1 MKVLKKITSAFL
13 ATTLILSSVSSS
25 IFAGGKDGV
34 EILPDGTKLTWIPTE
49 KIEQKAEE
57 YTKELEEIKKKE
69 ISSSARFLIG
79 FAATAAGVA
88 SIVGLQCAK
97 NKTSNPVLSYLCLG
111 VQVLSAAGILAS
123 YIGPKVHN
131 HNVFHEI
138 KGNYESIKYSPSCCL
153 LDYMLNGIK
162 HRDLCETNGGA
173 KEKSERLNGIID
185 YYKLINGDYKKAY
198 KNGIVVVER
207 PKGFKTLCN
216 DIYGSGIYS
225 QERWERNSNYYYNV
239 LLKEEGVKQ

>member
-1 MKVLKKITSAFL
+1 MKKFKKTLSLFL
-13 ATTLILSSVSSS
+13 AVSLAIFNQP

-69 ISSSARFLIG
+69 ISSSVRFLIG

-97 NKTSNPVLSYLCLG
+97 NKTNNPVLSYLCLG

-131 HNVFHEI
+131 HNVCHEI
-138 KGNYESIKYSPSCCL
+138 KGNYESTKYSPSCCL
-153 LDYMLNGIK
+153 LDYMFNGIK
-162 HRDLCETNGGA
+162 HKYSYDMNGGA

-185 YYKLINGDYKKAY
+185 YYKLINGDYKEAY

-225 QERWERNSNYYYNV
+225 QERWERNSDYYYNV
-239 LLKEEGVKQ
+239 LLKEGVKQ

>member
-1 MKVLKKITSAFL
+1 MFKKMLSLFL
-13 ATTLILSSVSSS
+13 AVSLVFFNQPV
-25 IFAGGKDGV
+25 FAIGKDGV
-34 EILPDGTKLTWIPTE
+34 EILEDGTKLTWIPTD
-49 KIEQKAEE
+49 KIEQKAKE

-69 ISSSARFLIG
+69 LSSSERFLIG

-88 SIVGLQCAK
+88 SIVGLQYAK
-97 NKTSNPVLSYLCLG
+97 NKTNNPVLSYLCLG

-123 YIGPKVHN
+123 YICPKVHN

-138 KGNYESIKYSPSCCL
+138 RGNYESERLSPSCCL

-162 HRDLCETNGGA
+162 HRYLCETNGGA
-173 KEKSERLNGIID
+173 EEKSERLNRIIGWDKSLNKD
-185 YYKLINGDYKKAY
+185 YRKVY

-207 PKGFKTLCN
+207 PKGFKALNN

-225 QERWERNSNYYYNV
+225 QEKWERNSAFYYG
-239 LLKEEGVKQ
+239 LLEKEGVK

>member
-1 MKVLKKITSAFL
+1 MKKLKKALSLFL
-13 ATTLILSSVSSS
+13 AVSLAIFNQP

-57 YTKELEEIKKKE
+57 YTKELEEIKEKE